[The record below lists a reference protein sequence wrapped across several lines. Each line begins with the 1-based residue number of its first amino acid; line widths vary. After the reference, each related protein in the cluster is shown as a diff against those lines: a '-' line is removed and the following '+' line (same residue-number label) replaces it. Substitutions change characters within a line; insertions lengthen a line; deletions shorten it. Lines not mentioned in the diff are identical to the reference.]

1 MSVEITI
8 PAAGESITEVTIARW
23 LKADGDLVQTDEPVC
38 EIDTDKASMEIP
50 APQSGRLK
58 ILVPEGETVKVGQKI
73 AEIEPAAVP
82 STDGSGAAPEAGVV
96 TAAAPQPE
104 SAAPAGK
111 VQVVPVKVPAVG
123 ESITEV
129 TISRWLKKDGEPVKT
144 DEIICEIDSDKTSFE
159 LPAEASGILHIKQP
173 EGATVPVGAE
183 IAEIVVGEA
192 AGVGAAEKA
201 PAAEEKTEV
210 AAGAPAAEKPRL
222 TPVAARILQEAGI
235 DPSTVQGTGAGGRIT
250 KEDALRAVEAARSTE
265 KAEAAPQKA
274 PEPQPRVATEE
285 APKPPAQPEG
295 RTTRR
300 EKMSTLRK
308 TIANRLVMAKNQTA
322 MLTTF
327 NEVDLSAVIALRKK
341 YRDLFREKY
350 DVNLGFMS
358 FFTRAVCLAIRD
370 WPVIN
375 AQIDG
380 EEIVYFDYVD
390 VSIAVSTPR
399 GLVAPV
405 IRNAH
410 RLSLAEIEAEVAR
423 LATRAREGKLT
434 IDELTGGTFTI
445 TNGGVFG
452 SLMSTPILNP
462 PQSAILGMHKIQER
476 PVVVD
481 GQVVVRP
488 MMYVALSYD
497 HRLIDGRESV
507 SFLVRVKELLEDPS
521 RMLLEI

>member
-1 MSVEITI
+1 MSVEITV
-8 PAAGESITEVTIARW
+8 PAAGESITEVTVARW
-23 LKADGDLVQTDEPVC
+23 LKADGDLVHSDEPVC

-50 APQSGRLK
+50 APGSGRLK
-58 ILVPEGETVKVGQKI
+58 ILVPEGETVKVGEKI

-82 STDGSGAAPEAGVV
+82 STDGSRAEAEATNV
-96 TAAAPQPE
+96 TTGSAEQPP
-104 SAAPAGK
+104 SAEGK
-111 VQVVPVKVPAVG
+111 AKVVPVKVPAVG

-129 TISRWLKKDGEPVKT
+129 TISQWLKKDGEPVKP
-144 DEIICEIDSDKTSFE
+144 DEIICEIDTDKTSFE
-159 LPAEASGILHIKQP
+159 LPAEVGGILHIKQP
-173 EGATVPVGAE
+173 EGATVPVGE
-183 IAEIVVGEA
+183 VVAEIVAGQPPEA
-192 AGVGAAEKA
+192 AGEEPAPAVEEKPAAAAAEQ
-201 PAAEEKTEV
+201 
-210 AAGAPAAEKPRL
+210 KPRL

-235 DPSTVQGTGAGGRIT
+235 DPATVTGSGAGGRIT
-250 KEDALRAVEAARSTE
+250 KEDALRAVEAARSTPGAE
-265 KAEAAPQKA
+265 PEVEVAPQQPKPEVKEAAPQ
-274 PEPQPRVATEE
+274 ATV
-285 APKPPAQPEG
+285 QPEAG
-295 RTTRR
+295 GQRTTRR

-327 NEVDLSAVIALRKK
+327 NEVDMSQVIALRKK

-380 EEIVYFDYVD
+380 DEIVYFDYVD
-390 VSIAVSTPR
+390 VSIAVSTPK

-405 IRNAH
+405 IRNAD

-423 LATRAREGKLT
+423 LAARAREGKLS

-462 PQSAILGMHKIQER
+462 PQSAILGMHRIQER
-476 PVVVD
+476 PVVVE